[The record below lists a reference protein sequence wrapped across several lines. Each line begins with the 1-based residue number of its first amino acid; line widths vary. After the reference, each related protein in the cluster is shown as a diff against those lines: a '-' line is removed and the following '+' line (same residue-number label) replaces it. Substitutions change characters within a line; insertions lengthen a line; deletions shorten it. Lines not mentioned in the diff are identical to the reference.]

1 MPKGGL
7 DLDPQ
12 KVRAERMMT
21 SAHRRVIDNHGI
33 KERGQANESVRQT
46 GGSLQEAVLA
56 GLDRAPKAEI
66 NYSPKTL
73 REATM
78 DRIKKVSK
86 NIKADNSD
94 PVIDRF
100 RGI

>member
-21 SAHRRVIDNHGI
+21 SDHQRVMDKHKI
-33 KERGQANESVRQT
+33 KERGNTNESYT
-46 GGSLQEAVLA
+46 
-56 GLDRAPKAEI
+56 PKD
-66 NYSPKTL
+66 L

-78 DRIKKVSK
+78 NRIKRVSK
-86 NIKADNSD
+86 NIKQDNSN
-94 PVIDRF
+94 PIMDRF